1 MGEKLVI
8 TGMGAV
14 TPVGIG
20 VPDYWQGLV
29 SGQCGI
35 GPITR
40 LDTEKLPVVRAA
52 EVKNFHPRDVL
63 PSRLC
68 LDLDL
73 FMQYAFAAAEEALA
87 QSGLNPEGGRTGIV
101 MGTALAG
108 LQLIGDT
115 QEARAVQGAHV
126 GPRFLSKVMGNMAA
140 AQFAIHH
147 RITGPSLTLT
157 TACSSGGDAVVT
169 ASMLLQSGMADAVVV
184 MAGEAALSPLVIE
197 SLARAG
203 ALSRTGESRP
213 FDRSRDGFVIGEGG
227 GAVVLETETCAKARG
242 AAILAEL
249 LGGACNNDAYHPV
262 SPEPEGL
269 GASGCM
275 RLALSQAGLT
285 PDRIGYLNA
294 HGTATLAGDSAEAKA
309 IAAVFRGHMPYVS
322 STKGATGHMMGAGG
336 LTELIACVQA
346 VRTGILPP
354 NLHFEQFDE
363 GVSLPLV
370 ANEALNEPVSAAMT
384 NALGFGGQNSCL
396 IVGRYGG

>member
-20 VPDYWQGLV
+20 VSGYWQGLV
-29 SGQCGI
+29 SGRCGI

-40 LDTEKLPVVRAA
+40 LDASALPVSRAA
-52 EVKNFHPRDVL
+52 EVKDFHPRDVL

-68 LDLDL
+68 TDMDL
-73 FMQYAFAAAEEALA
+73 FMQYAFAAAEEALG
-87 QSGLNPEGGRTGIV
+87 QSGLSPEGGRTGIV

-147 RITGPSLTLT
+147 SITGPSLTLT

-197 SLARAG
+197 SLVRAG
-203 ALSRTGESRP
+203 ALSKTGESRP
-213 FDRSRDGFVIGEGG
+213 FDRGRDGFVIGEGG
-227 GAVVLETETCAKARG
+227 GALVLETAEHAKARG
-242 AAILAEL
+242 AEILAEL
-249 LGGACNNDAYHPV
+249 LGFACNNDAYHPV
-262 SPEPEGL
+262 SPEPEGR
-269 GASGCM
+269 GASDCM
-275 RLALSQAGLT
+275 RLALGRAGLE
-285 PDRIGYLNA
+285 PRQIGYLNA

-370 ANEALNEPVSAAMT
+370 ANEALREPVSAAMT